1 MWGQN
6 SDVLTSNDFDPA
18 PPCRPCPAPP
28 DFFWTDRFGLILL
41 ILAETRFFLSRHSFL
56 RFFFMI
62 DGINSTC
69 PTNILFSSV
78 ELRTTK

>member
-1 MWGQN
+1 
-6 SDVLTSNDFDPA
+6 
-18 PPCRPCPAPP
+18 
-28 DFFWTDRFGLILL
+28 
-41 ILAETRFFLSRHSFL
+41 L